1 MQKYIIKNTEYI
13 VNWKSIDKTDADI
26 INKII
31 SYLISVKYINSFNRE
46 DMNDKK
52 WFNQI

>member
-13 VNWKSIDKTDADI
+13 VNRKSIDKSDADI

-31 SYLISVKYINSFNRE
+31 SYLISINFINSFNKE
-46 DMNDKK
+46 DMNGKK
-52 WFNQI
+52 